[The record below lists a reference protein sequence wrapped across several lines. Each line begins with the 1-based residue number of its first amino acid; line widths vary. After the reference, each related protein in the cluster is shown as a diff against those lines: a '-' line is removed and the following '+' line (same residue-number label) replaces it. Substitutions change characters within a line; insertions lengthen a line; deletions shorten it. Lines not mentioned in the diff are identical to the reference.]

1 MHIWNQCGVLSPL
14 LPYNLH
20 SSFACFLWSVLF
32 HLYFL
37 ILCHLTW
44 SLLVPVTFLHCF
56 PCVIISF
63 SCTGLWSVVI
73 FLHTYLCATFILPW
87 IVQFMSCGEIPSF
100 SLLLTA
106 CDLFTFAE
114 LKITY
119 GFISLLKGT
128 FFISVESTC
137 ALAQALHTQNAVLA
151 QMLYI

>member
-1 MHIWNQCGVLSPL
+1 
-14 LPYNLH
+14 
-20 SSFACFLWSVLF
+20 
-32 HLYFL
+32 
-37 ILCHLTW
+37 
-44 SLLVPVTFLHCF
+44 
-56 PCVIISF
+56 
-63 SCTGLWSVVI
+63 
-73 FLHTYLCATFILPW
+73 
-87 IVQFMSCGEIPSF
+87 MSCGEIPSF